1 MKKLLTSLIAF
12 GLTFGAFAASLETAY
27 DADAYTTSTVLISP
41 ARAGGQIVV
50 KAVSAVSTNA
60 AATIKYYGR
69 TGSPAASVSNGL
81 SASRVYVSNAS
92 YAFTN
97 SDEVVFHHADSG
109 VSDYRTITNSATT
122 YVELSSAV
130 SEATGD
136 GDKLYELTQIGQV
149 NIGTTAYNESGDAVL
164 ATPAD
169 SPLRVV
175 NTGTGGNALTITVQK

>member
-1 MKKLLTSLIAF
+1 MKKLLTSLIAL
-12 GLTFGAFAASLETAY
+12 GLTYGALASSLETAY
-27 DADAYTTSTVLISP
+27 DADAYTTSTLLIAP

-60 AATIKYYGR
+60 AAAIKYYGR

-81 SASRVYVSNAS
+81 SASRVYIANTAQVI
-92 YAFTN
+92 TN
-97 SDEVVFHHADSG
+97 SDEVVYLHASSG
-109 VSDYRTITNSATT
+109 VVDYRTVTNTATT

-136 GDKLYELTQIGQV
+136 GDKLYEITQIGQV
-149 NIGTTAYNESGDAVL
+149 NIGTTAYSEAGDAIL

-175 NTGTGGNALTITVQK
+175 NSGSGGNTLTVTVQK

>member
-12 GLTFGAFAASLETAY
+12 GLTFGALAASLETAY
-27 DADAYTTSTVLISP
+27 DADASTTSTVLISP

-97 SDEVVFHHADSG
+97 NDEVVFHHAASG

-149 NIGTTAYNESGDAVL
+149 NIGTTAYSEAGDAIL

-175 NTGTGGNALTITVQK
+175 NGGSGGNTLTVTVQK